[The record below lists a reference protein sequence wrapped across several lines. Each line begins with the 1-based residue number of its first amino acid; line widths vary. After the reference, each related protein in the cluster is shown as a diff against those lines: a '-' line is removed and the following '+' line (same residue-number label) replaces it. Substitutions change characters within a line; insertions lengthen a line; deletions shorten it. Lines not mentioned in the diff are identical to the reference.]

1 MAGREFDLI
10 LYGATGFTG
19 RLVARHLYSRYG
31 SDGDLRWALA
41 GRDAGKLEELRKEL
55 QGRSRKTKLSLVAAD
70 SGDSDAVFE
79 MTGRTKVVCSTV
91 GPYARYGNLL
101 VEACS
106 QQGTDYCDLTGE
118 VQWIARMIQRH
129 QSDAETSGARIVHS
143 CGFDSV
149 PSDLGNLFVQTA
161 MQETFGTAAT
171 RVRCRLG
178 KASGGASGG
187 TVASLLGVLEEA
199 SNSPELRR
207 QLRNKYLLY
216 PQGEPPGPEVK
227 DQYTPRY
234 DSKFSQWTCPFVM
247 ATINERVVRRSNAVM
262 GFPWGREF
270 DYDEAQLCDNR
281 AQAVAFTAGL
291 GTVAAISGTR
301 LGRSLMKPILP
312 KPGTGPDLQ
321 TREAGF
327 FNLHIHAEHPQD
339 SSKDL
344 RALVHGD
351 RDPGYGATSKML
363 GEAAA
368 SLVFDEPQ
376 TKGGVWTPAS
386 ALGFSLLDRLE
397 EHAGVSFT
405 LDESV

>member
-1 MAGREFDLI
+1 MAKREFDLI

-19 RLVARHLYSRYG
+19 RLVARHLYARYG

-41 GRDAGKLEELRKEL
+41 GRNTDKLEELRKEL
-55 QGRSRKTKLSLVAAD
+55 QGRSRKTKLSLITAD
-70 SGDSDAVFE
+70 SSDSDAVYE
-79 MTGRTKVVCSTV
+79 MTARSKVVCSTV
-91 GPYARYGNLL
+91 GPYARYGSLL

-106 QQGTDYCDLTGE
+106 RQGTDYCDLTGE
-118 VQWIARMIQRH
+118 VQWIARMIDRH
-129 QSDAETSGARIVHS
+129 QSDAEHSGARIVHS

-149 PSDLGNLFVQTA
+149 PSDLGNLFIQTA
-161 MQETFGTAAT
+161 MQENFGTPAT
-171 RVRCRLG
+171 RVRGRLG

-199 SNSPELRR
+199 SGNATLRR
-207 QLRNKYLLY
+207 QLQNKYLLY
-216 PQGEPPGPEVK
+216 PQGEPPGPEVR

-234 DSKFSQWTCPFVM
+234 EAAFSKWTCPFVM

-291 GTVAAISGTR
+291 GVVAAISGTR
-301 LGRSLMKPILP
+301 LGRSLLKPVLP
-312 KPGTGPDLQ
+312 KPGSGPDTQ
-321 TREAGF
+321 TREEGF
-327 FNLHIHAEHPQD
+327 FNLHIHAEHPQE
-339 SSKDL
+339 SSKCL
-344 RALVHGD
+344 RATVYGD

-368 SLVFDEPQ
+368 CLAFDAPQ
-376 TKGGVWTPAS
+376 TEGGVWTPAS
-386 ALGFSLLDRLE
+386 ALGFPFLERLE
-397 EHAGVSFT
+397 KHAGISFT
-405 LDESV
+405 LDENF